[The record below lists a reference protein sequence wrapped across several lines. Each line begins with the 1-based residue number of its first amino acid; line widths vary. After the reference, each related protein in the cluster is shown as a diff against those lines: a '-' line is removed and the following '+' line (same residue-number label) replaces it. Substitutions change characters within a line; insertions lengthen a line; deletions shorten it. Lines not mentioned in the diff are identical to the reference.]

1 MARKQQ
7 AVTAVP
13 VEVDREA
20 SYRAALARGPL
31 APEIESS
38 VRSLAAKLG
47 VDSALPPR
55 ERAKAVIAR
64 LGRSPK
70 PLPKECHWDVL
81 RGYLAGERNELAA
94 VTAAEGVGLG
104 IKAALAKAAEG
115 WTASGPPKRERVP
128 GEDDE

>member
-1 MARKQQ
+1 MARKQTS
-7 AVTAVP
+7 AVQSAP
-13 VEVDREA
+13 EVDREA

-47 VDSALPPR
+47 VDSALPAR

-64 LGRSPK
+64 LSRTPK
-70 PLPKECHWDVL
+70 PLPKECHWEVL
-81 RGYLAGERNELAA
+81 RGYLAGDRNELAA

-104 IKAALAKAAEG
+104 IKEALAKAAEG
-115 WTASGPPKRERVP
+115 WTASGPPARERVP